1 MKQPLADG
9 LQMHE
14 DNQGRH
20 TGQLKCF
27 SGGAGGS
34 QQEAESPRTPGS
46 TEQQNAA
53 EVLRGCF
60 GEPVAPVLVTV
71 LGNIFPQTSAI
82 QLWIPLDHM
91 FSGRIHE
98 DTYPII
104 ECLW

>member
-27 SGGAGGS
+27 SGGAGGN
-34 QQEAESPRTPGS
+34 QQEVESPRTPGS
-46 TEQQNAA
+46 TEQQSAA

-60 GEPVAPVLVTV
+60 GEPVAPVLVSCTM
-71 LGNIFPQTSAI
+71 GETFSPRSSAI

-91 FSGRIHE
+91 F
-98 DTYPII
+98 Y
-104 ECLW
+104 